1 MQGPN
6 KGMPGFYVGVKKD
19 LHTVTCQS
27 PMCYRHVKVSAF
39 LRLEEQLTV
48 AISKNTYTDSQSIY
62 TEWLSCLYSMI
73 PLIEPVTSSTE
84 VPLFKLVNSKPLFY
98 FFRI

>member
-1 MQGPN
+1 LSLPYFSGRLMVIAWKPCAFKYLAETDLVCVMQGPN
-6 KGMPGFYVGVKKD
+6 KGMPDFYVGVKKD

-48 AISKNTYTDSQSIY
+48 PISKNTYTDSQSIY
-62 TEWLSCLYSMI
+62 TEWL
-73 PLIEPVTSSTE
+73 
-84 VPLFKLVNSKPLFY
+84 
-98 FFRI
+98 